1 MGFIATARCNG
12 AMAFAEWPRRINDVI
27 STFGRMDGSP
37 EGKKVLEA
45 FRVDGWGVAVDG
57 DFAPVLDLL
66 RLKEVKKEPAPEPVK
81 EPVKK
86 GKKK

>member
-1 MGFIATARCNG
+1 
-12 AMAFAEWPRRINDVI
+12 
-27 STFGRMDGSP
+27 MDGSP
-37 EGKKVLEA
+37 EGKKVLEV

-66 RLKEVKKEPAPEPVK
+66 RLKRPEPPAQK

-86 GKKK
+86 VGQKK